1 MGKRKVLATYFTDSM
16 GYKGDNL
23 NDGNYWY
30 SELSNNPSALDFSAL
45 GGLPHLYR
53 LNISYNGRSG
63 LARKGDVGAGGPN
76 HPKIDLHVTLANHLG
91 FTSVGLD
98 YVTIEDA

>member
-1 MGKRKVLATYFTDSM
+1 MGKRRVLATYFTDAT
-16 GYKGDNL
+16 GYRGDYL

-30 SELSNNPSALDFSAL
+30 AELSNNPSALDFSAL

-63 LARKGDVGAGGPN
+63 LAMLV
-76 HPKIDLHVTLANHLG
+76 LV
-91 FTSVGLD
+91 VQ
-98 YVTIEDA
+98 TILKLIFMSP

>member
-1 MGKRKVLATYFTDSM
+1 M
-16 GYKGDNL
+16 
-23 NDGNYWY
+23 
-30 SELSNNPSALDFSAL
+30 
-45 GGLPHLYR
+45 YR